1 MTTKFQFTER
11 INFEVC
17 KKLKNLTISQFTEL
31 FDDSTTKRRDEY
43 DIKKEY
49 TRLKSLCNSFYKSN
63 NNHKV
68 TYDFVDGKDFGRLQA
83 KTHSLQ
89 RLFNGFRGILSNEI
103 TYDLD
108 MSNCHVQILSNL
120 CKKHKIKCDEL
131 DKYIENRDE
140 YLNEIMIEM
149 DISRNI
155 AKTLF
160 LKCIN
165 KEELTP
171 KYNKKTIKSKKFID
185 FDKQT
190 SEIINLLYEKHEKD
204 YIDYVKKETYNKK
217 GKLVNLVLCK
227 IENEYLNKAIEYI
240 KSKNIEISTL
250 MFDGLMIYI
259 NDSYDV
265 KDIISD
271 LNKLFKKENIK
282 WTIKEHNN
290 ELLEKLKSMELKE
303 IDTYI
308 ASDIIDI
315 TNYVLNGLLHDKII
329 KCNDDIF
336 FITNDKIIK
345 NRKVIDMELYNLISE
360 NDFNII
366 TCNKVINAS
375 KTHSYIKNI
384 VESIIN
390 KAPTNN
396 NFIKDIWDYTQFKI
410 FFQNGY
416 YDFKENKFIYGVFN
430 KTFIKLNKNYSSERN
445 KEAYDIIMNKI
456 LYPVFS
462 IDNKEDDKLQY
473 ELLEFFLHRMS
484 RIMAGCIEDKVWV
497 LLQGLRNC
505 GKGVLSDLLK
515 NCFESYIMTTNSG
528 NFILKKTSGT
538 DSAKLL
544 SWIIDYQF
552 SRLAITQEITID
564 DNEKIDGNMIKK
576 FCSGGDYL
584 QARKNHQDEIEF
596 KIQSSLMICCNDLP
610 EIKPSDTMEFCNEF
624 QMKSKF
630 VDDDFDISKKLDT
643 FKYYKKDND
652 IKNIILNRDDII
664 MEFINLL
671 FEYYHI
677 KKEYPKQIQ
686 MQIEENNDDDDY
698 KTLFNLFHFTND
710 ENDFINNDELKN
722 IVKQAKIPFE
732 LKKCKMLLKTKGVV
746 DGRNNA
752 SRGLK
757 GLKLVSDNS

>member
-1 MTTKFQFTER
+1 MTRFEFTEK
-11 INFEVC
+11 INFDVC
-17 KKLKNLTISQFTEL
+17 KKLKNLTLSQFTEL
-31 FDDSTTKRRDEY
+31 FDNSTTKRRDEY
-43 DIKKEY
+43 DIKREY
-49 TRLKSLCNSFYKSN
+49 TRLKSLCNAFYNSN
-63 NNHKV
+63 NNHSV
-68 TYDFVDGKDFGRLQA
+68 IYGFVDGKDFGRLQA
-83 KTHSLQ
+83 KNPSLQ
-89 RLFNGFRGILSNEI
+89 RVFNGFRGILSHNI

-108 MSNCHVQILSNL
+108 MINCHVNVTINL
-120 CKKHKIKCDEL
+120 CKKHKIRCDEL
-131 DKYIENRDE
+131 EKYNDNRDE
-140 YLNEIMIEM
+140 YLNEIMTEF

-160 LKCIN
+160 LKCLN

-171 KYNKKTIKSKKFID
+171 KYNKKIIKSKKFID

-190 SEIINLLYEKHEKD
+190 SEIINILYEKYEKD
-204 YIDYVKKETYNKK
+204 YFKYVKNETYNKK
-217 GKLVNLVLCK
+217 GKLVNLLLCK
-227 IENEYLNKAIEYI
+227 IENEFLNKAIDYI

-259 NDSYDV
+259 DDSYDIKKIV
-265 KDIISD
+265 SE
-271 LNKLFKKENIK
+271 LNNLFKKDCIK
-282 WTIKEHNN
+282 WSIKEHNN
-290 ELLEKLKSMELKE
+290 ELLEKLNSMEIKE
-303 IDTYI
+303 VDTYI
-308 ASDIIDI
+308 ASDIIDLS
-315 TNYVLNGLLHDKII
+315 NYILNGLLQDKLI
-329 KCNDDIF
+329 KSNDDIYF
-336 FITNDKIIK
+336 LTNDKIIK
-345 NRKVIDMELYNLISE
+345 NRKVIEMELYNIISYH
-360 NDFNII
+360 DYNII
-366 TCNKVINAS
+366 IDNDVINAS
-375 KTHSYIKNI
+375 KSHNHIKNI
-384 VESIIN
+384 VECLIN
-390 KAPTNN
+390 KSPTNN
-396 NFIKDIWDYTQFKI
+396 KFIEDIWKYTQFKI

-416 YDFKENKFIYGVFN
+416 YDFKECKFIKGVFN

-473 ELLEFFLHRMS
+473 ELLEFFLHRMA

-515 NCFESYIMTTNSG
+515 NCFEDYIKTTNSG
-528 NFILKKTSGT
+528 NFILKKANNS
-538 DSAKLL
+538 DSAKAL
-544 SWIIDYQF
+544 SWILDYQF
-552 SRLAITQEITID
+552 CRLAITQEITID

-584 QARKNHQDEIEF
+584 EARKNHQDEIEF
-596 KIQSSLMICCNDLP
+596 RIQSSLMICCNDLP

-686 MQIEENNDDDDY
+686 IQIEENNDDDDY
-698 KTLFNLFHFTND
+698 KTLFNLFDFTND
-710 ENDFINNDELKN
+710 ENDFINNDDIRN
-722 IVKQAKIPFE
+722 VIKQAKIPFE
-732 LKKCKMLLKTKGVV
+732 LKKCKMLLKTKGAI
-746 DGRNNA
+746 DARNKA

-757 GLKLVSDNS
+757 GLKLVYDDT

>member
-1 MTTKFQFTER
+1 MTKLEFTEK
-11 INFEVC
+11 INFEIC
-17 KKLKNLTISQFTEL
+17 KKLKNLTLSQFTEL
-31 FDDSTTKRRDEY
+31 LDDSTTKRKDDY

-49 TRLKSLCNSFYKSN
+49 TRLKSLCNAFYKSN

-68 TYDFVDGKDFGRLQA
+68 IYGFVENKDFGRLQA
-83 KTHSLQ
+83 KNASLQ
-89 RLFNGFRGILSNEI
+89 RVFNGFRGILSHNI

-108 MSNCHVQILSNL
+108 MVNCHVAVMVNL
-120 CKKHKIKCDEL
+120 CKKHKIRCDEL
-131 DKYIENRDE
+131 EKYIENRDD
-140 YLNEIMIEM
+140 YLNEIMIEF
-149 DISRNI
+149 DISRSI

-160 LKCIN
+160 LKCLN

-171 KYNKKTIKSKKFID
+171 KYNKKIIKSKKFIE

-190 SEIINLLYEKHEKD
+190 SEIINFLYEKFEKD
-204 YIDYVKKETYNKK
+204 YIKHVQNETYNKK
-217 GKLVNLVLCK
+217 GKLVNLILCK
-227 IENEYLNKAIEYI
+227 IENEFLNKAIEYI
-240 KSKNIEISTL
+240 TIKNIQISTL

-259 NDSYDV
+259 NDSYDI

-282 WTIKEHNN
+282 WTVKEHNN
-290 ELLEKLKSMELKE
+290 ELLQKLNSMELKE
-303 IDTYI
+303 VDSYI
-308 ASDIIDI
+308 ASDIIDLSD
-315 TNYVLNGLLHDKII
+315 YLLNNLLKDKLI

-336 FITNDKIIK
+336 FLTNDKIIK
-345 NRKVIDMELYNLISE
+345 NRKVIEMELYNIISYH
-360 NDFNII
+360 DYNII
-366 TCNKVINAS
+366 NGDNIINAS
-375 KTHSYIKNI
+375 KNHVNIKNI
-384 VESIIN
+384 VECVIN
-390 KAPTNN
+390 KCETNN
-396 NFIKDIWDYTQFKI
+396 KFIEDVWRYTQFKI

-416 YDFKENKFIYGVFN
+416 YDFKENKFIMGIFN

-515 NCFESYIMTTNSG
+515 NSFESYIMTTNSG
-528 NFILKKTSGT
+528 NFILKKSNSV
-538 DSAKLL
+538 DSAKSL
-544 SWIIDYQF
+544 SWILDYQF

-596 KIQSSLMICCNDLP
+596 RIQSSLMICCNDLP

-710 ENDFINNDELKN
+710 ENDYINNDELKN

-757 GLKLVSDNS
+757 GLKLVSDDS

>member
-1 MTTKFQFTER
+1 MTKLEFTEK
-11 INFEVC
+11 INFEIC
-17 KKLKNLTISQFTEL
+17 KKLKNLTLSQFTEL
-31 FDDSTTKRRDEY
+31 LDDSTTKRKDDY

-49 TRLKSLCNSFYKSN
+49 TRLKSLCNAFYKSN

-68 TYDFVDGKDFGRLQA
+68 IYGFVENKDFGRLQA
-83 KTHSLQ
+83 KNASLQ
-89 RLFNGFRGILSNEI
+89 RVFNGFRGILSHNL

-108 MSNCHVQILSNL
+108 MVNCHVCIMVNL
-120 CKKHKIKCDEL
+120 CKKHKIRCDEL
-131 DKYIENRDE
+131 EKYIENRDD
-140 YLNEIMIEM
+140 YLNEIMIEF
-149 DISRNI
+149 DISRSI

-160 LKCIN
+160 LKCLN

-171 KYNKKTIKSKKFID
+171 KYNKKIIKSKKFIE

-190 SEIINLLYEKHEKD
+190 SEIINFLYEKFEKD
-204 YIDYVKKETYNKK
+204 YIKHVQNETYNKK
-217 GKLVNLVLCK
+217 GKLVNLILCK
-227 IENEYLNKAIEYI
+227 IENEFLNKAIEYI
-240 KSKNIEISTL
+240 TIKNIEISTL

-282 WTIKEHNN
+282 WTLKEHNN
-290 ELLEKLKSMELKE
+290 ELLGKLNLMDTKE
-303 IDTYI
+303 VDSYI
-308 ASDIIDI
+308 ASDIIDLSD
-315 TNYVLNGLLHDKII
+315 YLLNNLLKDKLV

-336 FITNDKIIK
+336 FLTNDKIIK
-345 NRKVIDMELYNLISE
+345 NRKVIEMELYNIISYH
-360 NDFNII
+360 DYNII
-366 TCNKVINAS
+366 NGDNIINAS
-375 KTHSYIKNI
+375 KNHVNIKNI
-384 VESIIN
+384 VECVIN
-390 KAPTNN
+390 KCETNN
-396 NFIKDIWDYTQFKI
+396 KFIEDVWKYTQFKI

-416 YDFKENKFIYGVFN
+416 YDFKENKFIQGIFN

-528 NFILKKTSGT
+528 NFILKKSNSV
-538 DSAKLL
+538 DSAKSL
-544 SWIIDYQF
+544 SWILDYQF
-552 SRLAITQEITID
+552 CRLAITQEITID

-596 KIQSSLMICCNDLP
+596 RIQSSLMICCNDLP

-652 IKNIILNRDDII
+652 IKNIILNRDDVI

-746 DGRNNA
+746 DGRNMT

-757 GLKLVSDNS
+757 GLKLVSDDS